1 MFLDQFSSAGFYKQ
15 AKILFIG
22 AALSVSSITAN
33 AAAIVDQTPTT
44 LAGSVAYYSGPTG
57 GSQYADNF
65 SLAAKTTITSIA
77 WWGSYAVQGNDDFS
91 LRIFSDSNANIAS
104 FSSSLAVSGEF
115 ERRETDQY
123 DSGGLA
129 EIFAYSLDLSAQS
142 LDLILEAGN
151 YYLAILNNDDVS
163 PANNN
168 NPSAWLWLGS
178 NKGSSGALARQSD
191 SDPWAATQ
199 DPNNFAFVL
208 NGTQQPAQPRQDV
221 PEPGMLSL
229 LALGVAAL
237 ARSRKR

>member
-1 MFLDQFSSAGFYKQ
+1 MFLDQFSSAGFSKR
-15 AKILFIG
+15 AKILFMG

-44 LAGSVAYYSGPTG
+44 LGGSVAYYSGPTG

-65 SLAAKTTITSIA
+65 SLAAKTTITSID
-77 WWGSYAVQGNDDFS
+77 WWGSYLSQGNDDFS
-91 LRIFSDSNANIAS
+91 VRVFSDTNANIAS
-104 FSSSLAVSGEF
+104 FSSSLAGTGTGEF
-115 ERRETDQY
+115 
-123 DSGGLA
+123 DSGAA

-142 LDLILEAGN
+142 LDLVLEAGN

-163 PANNN
+163 PVNNN
-168 NPSAWLWLGS
+168 NPSTWLWLGS

-237 ARSRKR
+237 VRSRKR